1 MSANIIFTSKTKSK
15 TQEILF
21 EKQPRSGSVENP
33 SEIQPTKLNSTLA
46 TQFNSTCLGLAVNRS
61 VGFRYT
67 RSTPILSMGSPS
79 SYEVSKSGTA
89 RDGRRASAFIIAAA
103 LKRNSKNL
111 KKKRQDS
118 EKKVEKKRRDSAV
131 KIAQFVKKNSGKV
144 RCPSFSCGGGFSAIA
159 HAHPTSPPTSLLSRL
174 LLFLRRNCQRENPP
188 DAEGTVRQSPQLP
201 GMNQSGRPH
210 H

>member
-1 MSANIIFTSKTKSK
+1 
-15 TQEILF
+15 
-21 EKQPRSGSVENP
+21 
-33 SEIQPTKLNSTLA
+33 
-46 TQFNSTCLGLAVNRS
+46 
-61 VGFRYT
+61 
-67 RSTPILSMGSPS
+67 MGSPS

-144 RCPSFSCGGGFSAIA
+144 RCPSFSCGLLCNHSPNLPPDLPSLSSPPFFAKKLSKGESSRRGRNSKAVS
-159 HAHPTSPPTSLLSRL
+159 PTSRNESKRASAPLTPRTHKGKNESKRRGSAMLIQKVRRLKTSTSPS
-174 LLFLRRNCQRENPP
+174 FLPLAQLNP
-188 DAEGTVRQSPQLP
+188 
-201 GMNQSGRPH
+201 
-210 H
+210 